1 MNIFMKGAKAIYD
14 LAKNVIYPLQSI
26 YQRDGKEFV
35 PKKLLII
42 ICSKNPTEILI
53 QNIINL
59 YKIFNIYDLKIC
71 IIDSCSTDLTIYN
84 QISKKFPLIEIH
96 FPNNKNYEYGAY
108 KYGYFKYPDY
118 DIYCCIQ
125 DSFLINENID
135 ISKINDK
142 TALTYHTSSYISGFN
157 AHPSIKPLAIELLRN
172 VDLEYKKI
180 INTNFTLATHS
191 SFICTNYTIKNIL
204 ETLINPPINKDG
216 SCCYE
221 RLFGLYFIIKNY
233 NTINISDKVNKI
245 HNKRI

>member
-1 MNIFMKGAKAIYD
+1 MK
-14 LAKNVIYPLQSI
+14 LS
-26 YQRDGKEFV
+26 
-35 PKKLLII
+35 LLII

-53 QNIINL
+53 KNIINL

-84 QISKKFPLIEIH
+84 EISKKFPLIEIH

-108 KYGYFKYPDY
+108 KYAYFKYPDY

-125 DSFLINENID
+125 DSFLIVKNID
-135 ISKINDK
+135 ISKIDDK
-142 TALTYHTSSYISGFN
+142 TVFKYYHNSGFN
-157 AHPSIKPLAIELLRN
+157 SHKSIKSLGIELLRN

-180 INTNFTLATHS
+180 IDTNFTLATHC
-191 SFICTNYTIKNIL
+191 SFICTNYTIKNL
-204 ETLINPPINKDG
+204 FETLINPPINKNG

-221 RLFGLYFIIKNY
+221 RLFGLYFIIKKY